1 MKGKQANQDKGI
13 KEDARAFNPKRARGT
28 SYPEQLKIKACV
40 AALTTNPD
48 HPLGLDSLNAAMA
61 VLNAP
66 IAHTTLNT
74 WLEQYR
80 DQVTALMPVEPST
93 KELVNQQYNET
104 VQAWSQVERLTLE
117 HLVTSGKIGESSARD
132 AAVVAGI
139 ARTHLAKMI
148 SLDSALVDSV
158 TKLQAI
164 CQRIGIDVKSL
175 IDDYI
180 TVLERTTLPTVS
192 VNPVMPATS
201 TNQAGSEIDPDTT
214 TD

>member
-1 MKGKQANQDKGI
+1 
-13 KEDARAFNPKRARGT
+13 
-28 SYPEQLKIKACV
+28 
-40 AALTTNPD
+40 
-48 HPLGLDSLNAAMA
+48 
-61 VLNAP
+61 
-66 IAHTTLNT
+66 
-74 WLEQYR
+74 
-80 DQVTALMPVEPST
+80 MPVEPST